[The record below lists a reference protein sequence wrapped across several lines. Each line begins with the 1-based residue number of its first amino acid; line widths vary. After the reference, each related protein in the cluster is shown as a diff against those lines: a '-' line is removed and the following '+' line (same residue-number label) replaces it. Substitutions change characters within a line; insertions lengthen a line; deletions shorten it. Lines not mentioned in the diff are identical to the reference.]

1 MSDVFVQFVLFAHV
15 LGATVLVG
23 TGAGI
28 AFFMVIAHRSQD
40 TAAIAH
46 VSQTV
51 VFADFVFTATAAIL
65 QPVTGYI
72 LARASGWPFTEG
84 WLLLSL
90 LLYGLIG
97 CFWLPVIAIQ
107 IRIRNLAT
115 DAVVNSAALPP
126 DYYKLYRIWFACGIP
141 AFAAIMVIIWLMV
154 HKPEIVLF

>member
-1 MSDVFVQFVLFAHV
+1 MDDLFIQLVLFAHV

-28 AFFMVIAHRSQD
+28 AFFMVIAHRSKD
-40 TAAIAH
+40 IAAIAH

-51 VFADFVFTATAAIL
+51 VLADFVFTATAAIL

-72 LARASGWPFTEG
+72 LAHNSGWPLIEG
-84 WLLLSL
+84 WILLSL

-115 DAVVNSAALPP
+115 EAATTNAALPLE
-126 DYYKLYRIWFACGIP
+126 YYRLYRIWFACGIP

-154 HKPEIVLF
+154 HKPDIALL